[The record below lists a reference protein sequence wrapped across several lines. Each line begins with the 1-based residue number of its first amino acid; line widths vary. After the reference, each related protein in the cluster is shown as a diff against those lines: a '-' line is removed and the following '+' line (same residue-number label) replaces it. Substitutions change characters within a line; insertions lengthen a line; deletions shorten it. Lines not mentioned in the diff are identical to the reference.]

1 MLPIRWAV
9 MFVALGA
16 RPLHAQARE
25 ILGTWRGTS
34 TCVKEAWNSA
44 CNDEQVVYYV
54 TAVPGRTDSVA
65 LDARKVVDGK
75 QDPMGTLALRYD
87 AATKAWVADWSNAR
101 YHLLWSFQPG
111 GKTLTGTL
119 FVLPERRVARHITVK
134 KD

>member
-9 MFVALGA
+9 MFVALAA

-34 TCVKEAWNSA
+34 TCVKEAWNKA

-119 FVLPERRVARHITVK
+119 FVLPDRRVARHITVK